1 MSPDIAPILIIGD
14 SQTDARLSAYIE
26 EILHIEG
33 YNWFAVHDLAAS
45 PLSREQLAKHAVVIL
60 SHVHASDETQS
71 ALLNYVDEGGGL
83 IALRPSEQLASALGL
98 SPFGRDIA
106 DRYIAI
112 NKLCAFNTGVDWP
125 PLQFHGR
132 AELYLWHGE
141 PAHVMAYFAASPDFI
156 TKHPAITVGKRGQGS
171 WAVFAYDLAEST
183 VLLHQ
188 GRREQA
194 STGAYPDYDGDRS
207 FKPNDLFVGH
217 LDPALCPLPQAD
229 LQQDVLV
236 RIIEW
241 MAGLCAPLPRLWH
254 FPKAAPAVAFIN
266 GDGDSMSL
274 TDLMQTVA
282 TCDRYE
288 VPYTAYL
295 KMDDHP
301 KVEPAYESALRQQ
314 GHDFGQHAFAGALP
328 TLAEMRTQLRAEMAA
343 FRTRYGHESVTYR
356 GHSVIWVG
364 WTETAK
370 YLRENEVRLDTNFA
384 AARFHHGGY
393 VNGSGL
399 PVKFMDEDGRL
410 LDIYEQTTMST
421 DDGWTTDKI
430 FATPM
435 SMEECTALSK
445 EQADAAI
452 EQYHTVYHPYFHP
465 LRTRAG
471 PTSSQQW
478 LEEVLCY
485 CRERGFH
492 FVSGVDWVNFNDARR
507 SLQLT
512 AYEFEPESL
521 DLRFTLEPQS
531 SVRALSLVLPHALR
545 GAAMASAQVNGETV
559 PIHPRALE
567 GRQQVL
573 LPADYTAGEQYAWHV
588 SWGLGNNA
596 QGG

>member
-1 MSPDIAPILIIGD
+1 MPQNTSPILIIWD
-14 SQTDARLSAYIE
+14 SQTDARLSGYIT
-26 EILHIEG
+26 EILHVEG
-33 YNWFAVHDLAAS
+33 YNWFAVHDLAAA
-45 PLSREQLAKHAVVIL
+45 PLTPEQLARHPVVL
-60 SHVHASDETQS
+60 LTHVDLPEEAQGT
-71 ALLNYVDEGGGL
+71 LLDYVDQGGGL
-83 IALRPSEQLASALGL
+83 IALRPPERLASALGL
-98 SPFGRDIA
+98 QPFNRDLA
-106 DRYIAI
+106 DRYIAL
-112 NKLCAFNTGVDWP
+112 NEVCALNDGVSLP

-141 PAHVMAYFAASPDFI
+141 PAHVLAYFAATPDFV
-156 TKHPAITVGKRGQGS
+156 TKHPAITVGKRDQGT

-194 STGAYPDYDGDRS
+194 STGSYPDYDGDRS

-229 LQQDVLV
+229 LQQDILV
-236 RIIEW
+236 RMIEF
-241 MAGLCAPLPRLWH
+241 MAERSGPIPRLWH
-254 FPKAAPAVAFIN
+254 FPAAAPAVAFIN

-274 TDLMQTVA
+274 ADLVQTIA
-282 TCDRYE
+282 TADRYQ
-288 VPYTAYL
+288 VPYTTYL

-328 TLAEMRTQLRAEMAA
+328 TLADMRSTLRAEMEA

-364 WTETAK
+364 WAEMAK

-384 AARFHHGGY
+384 AARYHHGGY

-399 PVKFMDEDGRL
+399 PVKFMDEEGRL
-410 LDIYEQTTMST
+410 IDLYEQTTMST

-435 SMEECTALSK
+435 SMEECIALSK

-465 LRTRAG
+465 LRTRSG
-471 PTSSQQW
+471 PTSSQRW
-478 LEEVLCY
+478 LEGVLAY
-485 CRERGFH
+485 CRERSFH
-492 FVSGVDWVNFNDARR
+492 FVSGVDWVDFNDGRR
-507 SLQLT
+507 SLHIT
-512 AYEFEPESL
+512 AYAFQPETL
-521 DLRFTLEPQS
+521 TLQFTLEAEYNVQS
-531 SVRALSLVLPHALR
+531 LSLVMPYAFR
-545 GAAMASAQVNGETV
+545 GAPMQSASVNGKCV
-559 PIHPRALE
+559 PIQARALE
-567 GRQQVL
+567 GRSQAL
-573 LPADYTAGEQYAWHV
+573 LCADYAAGKQHAWEIR
-588 SWGLGNNA
+588 WGTDIS
-596 QGG
+596 

>member
-1 MSPDIAPILIIGD
+1 MSPELAPILIIGD
-14 SQTDARLSAYIE
+14 SQTEARLSGYIS
-26 EILHIEG
+26 EILHVEG

-45 PLSREQLAKHAVVIL
+45 PLTPEQLAGHAVVIL
-60 SHVHASDETQS
+60 SHVHASDETQN
-71 ALLNYVDEGGGL
+71 ALLQYVDGGGGL
-83 IALRPSEQLASALGL
+83 IALQPPEQLASGLGL
-98 SPFGRDIA
+98 SPFSRDIA

-112 NKLCAFNTGVDWP
+112 NKFCALNSGVDWP

-236 RIIEW
+236 RILEW
-241 MAGLCAPLPRLWH
+241 MAEVSAPLPRLWH
-254 FPKAAPAVAFIN
+254 FPEAAPAVAFIN

-274 TDLMQTVA
+274 SDLMQTVA
-282 TCDRYE
+282 TCDRYQ

-314 GHDFGQHAFAGALP
+314 GHDFGQHAFAGAKP
-328 TLAEMRTQLRAEMAA
+328 TLEQMRAQLRAEMEA

-364 WTETAK
+364 WTEMAK

-384 AARFHHGGY
+384 AARYHHGGY

-410 LDIYEQTTMST
+410 IDLYEQTTMST

-435 SMEECTALSK
+435 SMEECVALSK

-465 LRTRAG
+465 LRTRSG
-471 PTSSQQW
+471 PTSSQHW
-478 LEEVLCY
+478 LEGVLGY
-485 CRERGFH
+485 CKERGFH
-492 FVSGVDWVNFNDARR
+492 FVNGVDWVNFNDARR
-507 SLQLT
+507 LLHIT
-512 AYEFEPESL
+512 AYDFQPATL
-521 DLRFTLEPQS
+521 TLRVTLEAEMD
-531 SVRALSLVLPHALR
+531 VRALSLILPHAFR
-545 GAAMASAQVNGETV
+545 GAPMHSAQINGERV
-559 PIHPRALE
+559 SIQARSLE
-567 GRQQVL
+567 GRPQVL
-573 LPADYTAGEQYAWHV
+573 LPADYVAGKQNEWEIK
-588 SWGLGNNA
+588 WGGIRTRV
-596 QGG
+596 

>member
-1 MSPDIAPILIIGD
+1 MSENVSPILIVWD
-14 SQTDARLSAYIE
+14 SQTDARLSGYIT
-26 EILHIEG
+26 EILHVEG
-33 YNWFAVHDLAAS
+33 YNWFTVHDLATAS
-45 PLSREQLAKHAVVIL
+45 ITVEQLARHPVVIL
-60 SHVHASDETQS
+60 THIAVPEELAS
-71 ALLNYVDEGGGL
+71 ALLTYVDQGGAL
-83 IALRPSEQLASALGL
+83 IALRPPESLASALGFH
-98 SPFGRDIA
+98 PFNSDLA
-106 DRYIAI
+106 DRYIAL
-112 NKLCAFNTGVDWP
+112 NSLCALNDGVGLP

-132 AELYLWHGE
+132 AELYLWLGE
-141 PAHVMAYFAASPDFI
+141 PAHILAYFAASPEFI
-156 TKHPAITVGKRGQGS
+156 TKHPAITVGKRGQGT

-229 LQQDVLV
+229 LQQDILV

-241 MAGLCAPLPRLWH
+241 MTELSAPLPRLWH
-254 FPKAAPAVAFIN
+254 FPHAAPAVAFIN

-282 TCDRYE
+282 TCDRYQ

-301 KVEPAYESALRQQ
+301 KVEPPFENELRQQ
-314 GHDFGQHAFAGALP
+314 GHDFGQHAFAGAKP
-328 TLAEMRTQLRAEMAA
+328 TLEEMRAQLRAEMEA

-364 WTETAK
+364 WTEMAK

-384 AARFHHGGY
+384 AARYHHGGY

-410 LDIYEQTTMST
+410 IDLYEQTTMST

-452 EQYHTVYHPYFHP
+452 DQYHTVYHPYFHP
-465 LRTRAG
+465 LRTRSG
-471 PTSSQQW
+471 PTSSQSW
-478 LEEVLCY
+478 LEGVLAY
-485 CRERGFH
+485 CRERDFH
-492 FVSGVDWVNFNDARR
+492 FVNGVEWVDFNDGRR
-507 SLQLT
+507 SLQIT
-512 AYEFEPESL
+512 AYDFQPE
-521 DLRFTLEPQS
+521 DLTVRLVLEAGMNAE
-531 SVRALSLVLPHALR
+531 ALSLILPYAFR
-545 GAAMASAQVNGETV
+545 GAPMQSARVNGEPV
-559 PIHPRALE
+559 PILARDLE
-567 GRQQVL
+567 GRPQVL
-573 LPADYTAGEQYAWHV
+573 LPADYAAGKQHV
-588 SWGLGNNA
+588 WEIQWGSGKH
-596 QGG
+596 